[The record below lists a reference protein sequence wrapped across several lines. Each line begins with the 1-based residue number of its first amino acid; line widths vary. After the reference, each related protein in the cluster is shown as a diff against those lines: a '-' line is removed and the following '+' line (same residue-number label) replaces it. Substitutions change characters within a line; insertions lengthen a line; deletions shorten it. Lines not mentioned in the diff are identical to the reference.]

1 MARAPDVENPTST
14 QEGDIWNLPK
24 FDAPYFHLPAYLN
37 DKGGP
42 AGTDSFQNDID
53 VLDRADGKQDGMW
66 RENDIEALQHG
77 FDTPARTAYQE
88 RVVESVVSGEHFGA
102 DDTPDLLFLN
112 FKEIDYVGHVW
123 SMNSPEMTD
132 AVKYQD
138 EALKR
143 FIPFLNDQVGKG
155 QWAMVITADHAAM
168 PNPDVSGGFEISTGA
183 VSQQIEARFDTN
195 GDSVSIV
202 DNVQPG
208 SIFLNEDEV
217 AANGTTIDDI
227 ARFTQTLTQTDAS
240 GGGVTPNPG
249 QENDPV
255 FQAVFPSSLL
265 PDLPCLP
272 AAAKT
277 SDIV

>member
-1 MARAPDVENPTST
+1 
-14 QEGDIWNLPK
+14 
-24 FDAPYFHLPAYLN
+24 LN

-42 AGTDSFQNDID
+42 AGTDSFEHDKQ
-53 VLDRADGKQDGMW
+53 VLDRADGKQDDKW
-66 RENDIEALQHG
+66 RANDIEALQQG

-88 RVVESVVSGEHFGA
+88 RIVEKVVSDEGFGA
-102 DDTPDLLFLN
+102 DDTPDLLYLN

-138 EALKR
+138 AALKR
-143 FIPFLNDQVGKG
+143 FVPFLNDQVGKG
-155 QWAMVITADHAAM
+155 QWAMVLTADHAAM

-183 VSQQIEARFDTN
+183 VSQQIDAKFDTN

-217 AANGTTIDDI
+217 AANNTTIADI
-227 ARFTQTLTQTDAS
+227 ARFAQTLTQAETS

-265 PDLPCLP
+265 PDLPCLQKEVS
-272 AAAKT
+272 KT
-277 SDIV
+277 SGIV